1 MREKQTRV
9 TTHHDKCNNEG
20 MEQMAFEY
28 KEESCSRCDP
38 LQIKGLSVLRD
49 AEMTKITQDYSQNL
63 FFFFLNLIQGSG
75 NPNKYLCL

>member
-9 TTHHDKCNNEG
+9 TTHHDKYNNEG

-38 LQIKGLSVLRD
+38 LQIKGLSV
-49 AEMTKITQDYSQNL
+49 YSQRCRNDKNYL
-63 FFFFLNLIQGSG
+63 GLLLESFFFLPQLDIGQWE
-75 NPNKYLCL
+75 PK